1 MVEIAIRERADTLD
15 GYEHGVPYRK
25 FETHPGTTYPA
36 ELITPFRLK
45 PTSLDMRA
53 RAQNRSDRSA
63 LPQPESIGD
72 DETPVVIAR
81 PTVPGDQDGIK
92 ELMRHHITP
101 DDYRTRFLHAT
112 GYDAECSEDAMRK
125 KYGPWSEERQE
136 GLDYRTH
143 FAGVAVLPGPDGG
156 ERVLGTVHAWLHRP
170 SGMCEVSFIVDSYL
184 QGRGIAG
191 ALWQMLRAW
200 ANANAAVQVLHA
212 DVMPKNG
219 PMKAAFDDHWGFDFL
234 GLEYDTLAY
243 EKHRP
248 F

>member
-1 MVEIAIRERADTLD
+1 VLQE
-15 GYEHGVPYRK
+15 
-25 FETHPGTTYPA
+25 ET
-36 ELITPFRLK
+36 
-45 PTSLDMRA
+45 
-53 RAQNRSDRSA
+53 
-63 LPQPESIGD
+63 IGD

-81 PTVPGDQDGIK
+81 PTVPSDQDSIK
-92 ELMRHHITP
+92 KLMLNHITSN
-101 DDYRTRFLHAT
+101 DYETRFLTAGI
-112 GYDAECSEDAMRK
+112 GYEAQCNDKEMLR
-125 KYGPWSEERQE
+125 KYGPWSEERQD

-143 FAGVAVLPGPDGG
+143 FAGVAVLPGSDGE

-191 ALWQMLRAW
+191 ALWQMLRTW
-200 ANANAAVQVLHA
+200 ANENTGVQILHA

-219 PMKAAFDDHWGFDFL
+219 PMKAAFADHWGFDFM
-234 GLEYDTLAY
+234 GMEYDTLAY